1 MEGAGEQGEGGRGDG
16 EGMHTPVDDAAHPI
30 AVGLAEGSDTEMCA
44 KRGHLE

>member
-1 MEGAGEQGEGGRGDG
+1 MEGAGEQGVCGCVWG
-16 EGMHTPVDDAAHPI
+16 GMHTPVDDAAHPI